1 MPMQQTPTPQSEGP
15 RTLTPALA
23 KAPQP
28 AGVLFT
34 DFASI

>member
-1 MPMQQTPTPQSEGP
+1 MPTQQTPTPQSEGP
-15 RTLTPALA
+15 HSLAPALA